1 MKKKQLKICFVLP
14 GTYSFFKETKKNTA
28 GGAELQMY
36 SLSKKLAQNR
46 NFKVSFIVGDYK
58 QNKIEF
64 IDNIKLIKSFNA
76 KRNDKFIK
84 KLIQAINFIKILIN
98 EKPEIIISTTNNT
111 MVVLCSLYSIFSKS
125 KHIHRIAHNKDTSFG
140 RTKEFGILARIYS
153 WGMKKADKIF
163 VQNTEQQQNL
173 LQNFN
178 KKSILFRNVFPI
190 KKQIQSIKKH
200 ILWVSRY
207 QKWKQAELFVNLSQ
221 KIPNFEFVIICPAPS
236 KKLEINWLK
245 LKQKVETISNIIFID
260 YVPFHDIQVYFNKA
274 IAFVNTSDFEGFPNT
289 FLQAMQGKTPIISLN
304 VNPDNFIDEYN
315 CGIFCNNNFDSL
327 LKKTGELLHNK
338 EELKTKG
345 ENAFKYLKE
354 NHDINIIGKQLEEI
368 IINL

>member
-1 MKKKQLKICFVLP
+1 MEKEQLKICFVLP

-76 KRNDKFIK
+76 KRKDFFTQKFF
-84 KLIQAINFIKILIN
+84 QAILFFKILKN
-98 EKPEIIISTTNNT
+98 EKPDIVITSANNT
-111 MVVLCSLYSIFSKS
+111 LVLLCSLYSKIFKS
-125 KHIHRIAHNKDTSFG
+125 KHIHRIASDKDIGLERINELGFG
-140 RTKEFGILARIYS
+140 VRVYS
-153 WGMKKADKIF
+153 YGMKLSDKIL
-163 VQNTEQQQNL
+163 VQNKNQQNKL
-173 LQNFN
+173 LEIFS
-178 KKSILFRNVFPI
+178 KKSDLLKNALSINKYI
-190 KKQIQSIKKH
+190 KTEYKH
-200 ILWVSRY
+200 ILWVGRFI
-207 QKWKQAELFVNLSQ
+207 KLKNPDLFLKLSQ
-221 KIPNFEFVIICPAPS
+221 NLGEFNFIMICPY
-236 KKLEINWLK
+236 E
-245 LKQKVETISNIIFID
+245 KQDYKGWNLLQEKANQISNLTFIEHI
-260 YVPFHDIQVYFNKA
+260 PFHDIQVYFNKA

-315 CGIFCNNNFDSL
+315 CGIFCNNNFDL
-327 LKKTGELLHNK
+327 LIEKTKELLQNK
-338 EELKTKG
+338 NELRTKG